1 MHRSRRERKA
11 SVVNRALF
19 ALLTLALAVALVVP
33 ASAAGQTAGQ
43 DSVSGSAQDCLT
55 PGSCPDPS
63 SSFVRVGANARS
75 GPDGQDPAGTMT
87 WGRRFTGAFSNAD
100 AQVSCL
106 SVADHV
112 AIIGVHGWNT
122 TTVVFGSFS
131 FSTAGLIRVTDGGG
145 PGAGLDTFE
154 FDLQEN
160 PPIFPPLPPLPPP
173 TDCSS
178 FPSGKPV
185 FRNEEGDLV
194 VTDVDPLPTSKN
206 RCKDGGWKTF
216 GDAFKNQGQ
225 CVAFV
230 ERASRS

>member
-1 MHRSRRERKA
+1 VNGTALHA
-11 SVVNRALF
+11 VLGAATAVV
-19 ALLTLALAVALVVP
+19 LAVAAP
-33 ASAAGQTAGQ
+33 AAGQSSGQ

-75 GPDGQDPAGTMT
+75 GPAGEDPAGTMT
-87 WGRRFTGAFSNAD
+87 WGRRFTGAFSNAE

-112 AIIGVHGWNT
+112 AIIGVHGWD
-122 TTVVFGSFS
+122 TVTVIFGSFS
-131 FSTAGLIRVTDGGG
+131 LSTAGLIRVTDGGG
-145 PGAGLDTFE
+145 AGSGLDTFE
-154 FDLQEN
+154 FDLRQN
-160 PPIFPPLPPLPPP
+160 SPSVPPLPPLPPP

-185 FRNEEGDLV
+185 FTNTEGDLAV
-194 VTDVDPLPTSKN
+194 SDADPLPTSKGQ
-206 RCKDGGWKTF
+206 CKDDGWRAF
-216 GDAFKNQGQ
+216 GDAFRNQGQ

-230 ERASRS
+230 ARAPGPRPTRPWRG